1 MDDDAASSLSRQYVA
16 ISKTPKLKPHIVRR
30 RLARL
35 RTYEGSEKNIRHS
48 PWRLNLV
55 CRLAAGLPLP
65 QAMTQLQFCHKWA
78 APLVQNLLRKT
89 SNLADIRDGLQPSQL
104 EVAECFATPGSPLK
118 RMKIMG
124 RGRTGKMEHRHSHA
138 RAVLRE
144 IDFKLKI
151 YQAPTLN
158 QKRRWIEL
166 QRIAQQDG
174 DRSQAERKEI
184 ERLEKKQAKSSAME
198 GESKNSAN
206 VR

>member
-1 MDDDAASSLSRQYVA
+1 VA

-35 RTYEGSEKNIRHS
+35 RTYEGAEKNIRHS

-55 CRLAAGLPLP
+55 CQLAAGLPLP
-65 QAMTQLQFCHKWA
+65 QALTQLQFCSKWA
-78 APLVQNLLRKT
+78 APVVQNLLRKT
-89 SNLADIRDGLQPSQL
+89 ANLADIRDGLQPSQL
-104 EVAECFATPGSPLK
+104 EVAECFATRGTPLK

-144 IDFKLKI
+144 IDFKLKV

-158 QKRRWIEL
+158 QKRNWIEL
-166 QRIAQQDG
+166 QRIAQRDG
-174 DRSQAERKEI
+174 DRAQAERKEI
-184 ERLEKKQAKSSAME
+184 ERLERKQAESAV
-198 GESKNSAN
+198 GESKASDPPKTK
-206 VR
+206 